1 MIVVKGRTI
10 KREHYS
16 VVKKNNRSR
25 PRWEEYIKR
34 RMIRKR

>member
-1 MIVVKGRTI
+1 MIITKERTI

-16 VVKKNNRSR
+16 VVKKNNKSC
-25 PRWEEYIKR
+25 PKGEECIRR